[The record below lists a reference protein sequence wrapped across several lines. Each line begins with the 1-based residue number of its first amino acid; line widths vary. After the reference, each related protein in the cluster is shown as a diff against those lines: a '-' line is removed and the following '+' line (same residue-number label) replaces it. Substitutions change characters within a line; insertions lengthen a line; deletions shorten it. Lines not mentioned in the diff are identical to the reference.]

1 MKISKY
7 NAEGYPDPTTYQAL
21 INIERERKA
30 RAAEARREFD
40 RRCWECT
47 HCNNCKRAFRMNT
60 PCEDYQQRIRRTP
73 KNA

>member
-7 NAEGYPDPTTYQAL
+7 NHEGYQDPTTYQAL
-21 INIERERKA
+21 KNIERERKA
-30 RAAEARREFD
+30 KAAEARREHD

-47 HCNNCKRAFRMNT
+47 HCNNCKRAFKMNT
-60 PCEDYQQRIRRTP
+60 LCTDFKQRQWRKS